1 MKRYLAAVC
10 MLLFIGSG
18 FAALA
23 ATPASTQET
32 GSGGALDTSSAGL
45 ASDTSI
51 CSTNCSELKQKI
63 RHLESERDS
72 IAVEIRTLKQ
82 KEERIAHTIKKIDMA
97 QNDIAS
103 NAKRLLGELRVIE
116 KEISILK
123 EKLLRIEHAL
133 HALEMERVKLKDM
146 LNDPNLTKEQ
156 RTRILTRL
164 AEIDREMKYLKDVA
178 KDIGAH
184 IMRLREVGHKL
195 VEKLKA
201 LRRRTISNI

>member
-1 MKRYLAAVC
+1 MKRYRIKRYLAVVC
-10 MLLFIGSG
+10 MLVFVGSG

-32 GSGGALDTSSAGL
+32 GSGGAPDTSSAVPSGD
-45 ASDTSI
+45 AGI
-51 CSTNCSELKQKI
+51 CVKNCSELKQKI
-63 RHLESERDS
+63 RHLESERDK
-72 IAVEIRTLKQ
+72 IAAEIRTLKQ
-82 KEERIAHTIKKIDMA
+82 KEERIAHTIKKVEMA

-103 NAKRLLGELRVIE
+103 NAKRLLGELRAIE
-116 KEISILK
+116 KEISMLK

-146 LNDPNLTKEQ
+146 LNDPNLTKDQ

-164 AEIDREMKYLKDVA
+164 AEIDREMKYLRDVA
-178 KDIGAH
+178 KDIVAH

-195 VEKLKA
+195 VEKL
-201 LRRRTISNI
+201 